1 MVDVIGPRND
11 RAEIRKDI
19 PDFLHASRD
28 RAGASNV
35 GHLLKLL
42 KIDRS
47 HGFFTLSKANAT
59 SSRAPPL
66 PHWPRW

>member
-1 MVDVIGPRND
+1 
-11 RAEIRKDI
+11 
-19 PDFLHASRD
+19 LHASRD

-59 SSRAPPL
+59 SSRVPPL
-66 PHWPRW
+66 PRWPRW